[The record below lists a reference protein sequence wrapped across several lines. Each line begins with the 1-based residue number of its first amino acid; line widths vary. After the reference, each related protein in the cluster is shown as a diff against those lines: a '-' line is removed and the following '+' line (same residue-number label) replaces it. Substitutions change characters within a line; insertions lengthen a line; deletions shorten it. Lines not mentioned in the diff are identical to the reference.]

1 MFRRLFLMLAAS
13 LSRQVYNI
21 TNMKFQT
28 IIIPSDLNASDLCKQ
43 GELVE
48 ATVINNI
55 LRSIDYRKSQRFPQE
70 AMTVH
75 GRPGQELS
83 ALLPLLKREYD
94 AVILLFRTGAYLE
107 HRGPHF
113 YTFSYCCIWHCV
125 RLTSARG
132 ADAQKA
138 KTWREHASKRLLDL
152 NYSSE
157 VDSAEVSRLH
167 LQFGTELRRRMGPM
181 TPPAQLCTD
190 RRPARQLRIG

>member
-28 IIIPSDLNASDLCKQ
+28 ITPSDLTASDLCKQ
-43 GELVE
+43 GDLVE

-113 YTFSYCCIWHCV
+113 YLF
-125 RLTSARG
+125 
-132 ADAQKA
+132 
-138 KTWREHASKRLLDL
+138 
-152 NYSSE
+152 
-157 VDSAEVSRLH
+157 
-167 LQFGTELRRRMGPM
+167 
-181 TPPAQLCTD
+181 
-190 RRPARQLRIG
+190 